1 LFLGNAYDDG
11 QGCAKEKES
20 YMSLSKLATPGI
32 LLLMSWLVPMPTNA
46 NAFCDTTFRKHCSM
60 VGSMPSPS
68 HCDIAGVHDPDCII
82 RLRFNIW
89 VSVKNN
95 PGFRKTV
102 EEENAAM
109 GPGLRPS
116 PFGGS
121 TVPIFGEPNKQ
132 GANK

>member
-1 LFLGNAYDDG
+1 
-11 QGCAKEKES
+11 
-20 YMSLSKLATPGI
+20 MSLGKLATLGI
-32 LLLMSWLVPMPTNA
+32 LLLISWLVSMPANA

-68 HCDIAGVHDPDCII
+68 HCDIAEFRDTDCMI

-95 PGFRKTV
+95 PEFRKKV
-102 EEENAAM
+102 EEENAAI
-109 GPGLRPS
+109 GPGLRPA

-121 TVPIFGEPNKQ
+121 TVPIFGETNKQ